1 MNLSALFIR
10 RPVMTT
16 LLMLAILTAGI
27 MAFKKLPVSDLPNI
41 DFPKIS
47 VTATYAGASAE
58 TMVTLVTIPLEKELI
73 NVSGVKEI
81 SSTTTRG
88 YTEIFLDFDLDKNL
102 DEATR
107 EVQTAL
113 NRAENRLPSDIK
125 EKPSYQ
131 KQSSNNEPI
140 MYLVLTSHSASVA
153 EMREYGDKY
162 IGPRLSRIEGVA
174 SIETFGSPHAIKIT
188 LNPDLMASRRLGIDE
203 VLNAIRQQ
211 NTDLPLGTI
220 KTGTRRL
227 TIELPGHLHNAKDF
241 ANIVVAEGPVFLK
254 DIGKISDGA
263 EYDQEFHFL
272 SRDAQ
277 QEIKNSL
284 ALIFGIKKISGTNTV
299 AISQAINRVLP
310 DIQNELPSSMKLQL
324 WFDKAVWINES
335 IVDVEWSLILAF
347 ILVAGVIFFSLGR
360 ISDAIIPSMA
370 LPMSLIGTFVAMH
383 WLHFNLDILSLLALT
398 LSVGFVV
405 DDAIVVLE
413 NIVRHNEKGETPLA
427 ASLIGSKEI
436 SFTILSMTL
445 SLVAVFIP
453 ILFMGGMNGQ
463 LFHEFSITL
472 AIAILISGF
481 ISLTLTPM
489 LCSRILGTQHSET
502 RLQRLTKRLNNR
514 MTNWYG
520 KRLKWCFHHPK
531 IILAAA
537 VLCFAA
543 TIPLFK
549 SLPID
554 LFPQE
559 DRGFIFSIVNLPK
572 GLSSAKALEYQKKI
586 ETIVFANPHVETL
599 LDISWPDGQLYLS
612 QLTPKNT
619 RPPQSMIIKQIQDS
633 IDSIPGTQTF
643 TMGWQLINVDMD
655 LGSGG
660 NMKYLVRGMDGEA
673 VEQAAEQLKAKMQ
686 SSPDFPF
693 VDLSVKHDEPKLVVT
708 INEEQAQKFGIN
720 KKDIQSVIQYAFA
733 GNAVTNINKGDTQHK
748 VYAELAE
755 EFRNNPAALAKLHVK
770 SSDGKLIPLK
780 TLVTWTESLGTPSI
794 QRVDQLPT
802 VTVNFA
808 LNKSIA
814 QNIGLERLNALAAN
828 TLPNHVTG
836 RLEGAAAAVS
846 STVQDTALLL
856 LAAAIVMYIVLG
868 MLYESF
874 IHPLTILSS
883 LPLAGLGGLITLFIC
898 NEPLS
903 LYSIMG
909 FLLLI
914 GIVKKNG
921 IMIIDFALAA
931 RKDPTVSA
939 EQAIY
944 QGCMVRF
951 RPIMMTT
958 IAAIM
963 GAVPIAIGM
972 GEGGETRQGLG
983 LVIVG
988 GLIFSQ
994 LLTLFV
1000 TPVIYL
1006 FFERLKTQAYD
1017 LSRRRFCAHVGKEK
1031 SHVI

>member
-1 MNLSALFIR
+1 MNLSAPFIR

-16 LLMLAILTAGI
+16 LLMLAIFVSGLI
-27 MAFKKLPVSDLPNI
+27 AFKKLPVSDLPNI
-41 DFPKIS
+41 DYPKILVS
-47 VTATYAGASAE
+47 AYYSGAAPE
-58 TMVTLVTIPLEKELI
+58 TMVKLVTTPLEKELI
-73 NVSGVKEI
+73 NVGGVKEI
-81 SSTTTRG
+81 SSITSRG
-88 YTEIFLDFDLDKNL
+88 STEITLDFDLDKNL

-107 EVQTAL
+107 EVQVAL
-113 NRAENRLPSDIK
+113 NRAEGLLPSDM
-125 EKPSYQ
+125 EQKPSYQ

-140 MYLVLTSHSASVA
+140 MYFVLTSNSASVA
-153 EMREYGDKY
+153 EMREYGEKY
-162 IGPRLSRIEGVA
+162 IEPRLTRIEGVA
-174 SIETFGSPHAIKIT
+174 GIETFGAPRAIKIS
-188 LNPDLMASRRLGIDE
+188 LNPDLMASRHLGIDQ

-211 NTDLPLGTI
+211 NAELPLGTI

-227 TIELPGHLHNAKDF
+227 TIELPGQLQQVKDF
-241 ANIVVAEGPVFLK
+241 ANIVVAPGPIYLK
-254 DIGKISDGA
+254 DIGIISDGA

-272 SRDAQ
+272 SRNADQTA
-277 QEIKNSL
+277 KNSL

-299 AISQAINRVLP
+299 AISQAINQVLP
-310 DIQNELPSSMKLQL
+310 DIQKNLPAAMNLKL
-324 WFDKAVWINES
+324 WFDKAIWINES
-335 IVDVEWSLILAF
+335 IVDVEWSLVFAF
-347 ILVAGVIFFSLGR
+347 ILVVGVIFFSLGR
-360 ISDAIIPSMA
+360 LSDALIPSVA
-370 LPMSLIGTFVAMH
+370 LPMSLIGTFIAMY
-383 WLHFNLDILSLLALT
+383 WLHFSLDILSLLALT

-413 NIVRHNEKGETPLA
+413 NIVRQKEKGEKSLA

-453 ILFMGGMNGQ
+453 ILFMGGMHGR

-489 LCSRILGTQHSET
+489 LCSRMLGSQHSET
-502 RLQRLTKRLNNR
+502 RLQQLTHRLNSR
-514 MTNWYG
+514 MVNWYS
-520 KRLKWCFHHPK
+520 KNLKWCFRHPK
-531 IILAAA
+531 TILAIAA
-537 VLCFAA
+537 ACFVA

-559 DRGFIFSIVNLPK
+559 DRGFVFSIVNLPK
-572 GLSSAKALEYQKKI
+572 GLSSEKALEFQKKI
-586 ETIVFANPHVETL
+586 ETLVFANPHVETL

-612 QLTPKNT
+612 RLTPKDT
-619 RPPQSMIIKQIQDS
+619 RPPQSVIIKQIQDS

-643 TMGWQLINVDMD
+643 TMGWQLINLDMD
-655 LGSGG
+655 LGAGG

-673 VEQAAEQLKAKMQ
+673 VELAAEQLKAKMQ
-686 SSPDFPF
+686 SSSDFPF
-693 VDLSVKHDEPKLVVT
+693 VNLSVKHDEPKLVLA
-708 INEEQAQKFGIN
+708 INEEQAQHLGVSKR
-720 KKDIQSVIQYAFA
+720 DIQSVIQNAFA
-733 GNAVTNINKGDTQHK
+733 GSAVTNINKGDTQYK
-748 VYAELAE
+748 VYTELAK

-770 SSDGKLIPLK
+770 SRDGKLIPLK
-780 TLVTWTESLGTPSI
+780 ALVSWTEALGTPSI

-802 VTVNFA
+802 VTVQFA
-808 LNKSIA
+808 LNKGIP

-828 TLPNHVTG
+828 SLPANVTG
-836 RLEGAAAAVS
+836 RLEGSAAAVL

-883 LPLAGLGGLITLFIC
+883 LPLAGLGGLITLYIC

-921 IMIIDFALAA
+921 IMMIDFALEA
-931 RKDPTVSA
+931 RKDAGVTA
-939 EQAIY
+939 EQAILL
-944 QGCMVRF
+944 GCMARF

-958 IAAIM
+958 FAAIM
-963 GAVPIAIGM
+963 GAIPIAIGM

-994 LLTLFV
+994 LLTLFI

-1006 FFERLKTQAYD
+1006 SFEKLRGIKSLTS
-1017 LSRRRFCAHVGKEK
+1017 SRVEAKQE
-1031 SHVI
+1031 